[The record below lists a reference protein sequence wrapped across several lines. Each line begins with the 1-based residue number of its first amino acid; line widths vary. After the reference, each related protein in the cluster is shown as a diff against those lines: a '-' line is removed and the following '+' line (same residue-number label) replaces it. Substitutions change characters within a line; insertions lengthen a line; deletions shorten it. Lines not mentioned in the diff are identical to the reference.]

1 MTAAAGN
8 LTEKIYELAGR
19 ETKSH
24 YGYDGYNRLVSFVSG
39 NTTAEYAYNPEGLRE
54 SKTVNGSPTRFLY
67 DGADIVGEL
76 TADNYYLYYR
86 GTELLASKAFS
97 GKAAL
102 YELDSHGSVT
112 ALLDYEGIEQKTYA
126 YNAYGKEQI
135 FIAPAGSQ
143 SVLYQWKQETENG
156 HNPFRYCGEYQDLC
170 SGLIYLRNRYYDP
183 SIGRFITE
191 DPARDGLNWYV
202 YANNNP
208 VNYIDPLGLGAWLI
222 HGTNLNNDPT
232 PEKTWTQDFRNYL
245 EKNVLSE
252 GEKTY
257 TPKWSG
263 GNDKNSREKAAE
275 QIAQEIITYHQ
286 NNPDEQ
292 IRLIGH
298 SHGGNVAVMVV
309 NILAEKNIDVE
320 TLVTIA
326 TPVRGYQLEKGA
338 TVKQHIN
345 VYNNSDQV
353 QVCGGHVALQVT
365 SNLFFGISGTSAGR
379 TFTNA
384 TNINAKDAGQWYN
397 PIDSHSSMHSNIAIW
412 KKYIA
417 PKFQK

>member
-1 MTAAAGN
+1 M
-8 LTEKIYELAGR
+8 
-19 ETKSH
+19 
-24 YGYDGYNRLVSFVSG
+24 
-39 NTTAEYAYNPEGLRE
+39 
-54 SKTVNGSPTRFLY
+54 
-67 DGADIVGEL
+67 
-76 TADNYYLYYR
+76 
-86 GTELLASKAFS
+86 
-97 GKAAL
+97 
-102 YELDSHGSVT
+102 
-112 ALLDYEGIEQKTYA
+112 
-126 YNAYGKEQI
+126 
-135 FIAPAGSQ
+135 
-143 SVLYQWKQETENG
+143 
-156 HNPFRYCGEYQDLC
+156 
-170 SGLIYLRNRYYDP
+170 
-183 SIGRFITE
+183 
-191 DPARDGLNWYV
+191 

-353 QVCGGHVALQVT
+353 QVRGGHVALQVT
-365 SNLFFGISGTSAGR
+365 SNLFFGISGTSARR